1 MKKLMFIFI
10 AGILMAFISGTQG
23 YSQTVVQGDITA
35 DTTWSSDVLL
45 RGPVFVR
52 KPATL
57 TVQAGVTVKGE
68 KSTLGALIIEQGAK
82 LIAVGTENNPVVFTS
97 DQPEGQR
104 KRADW
109 GGLIINGYSPLNTG
123 TYAWGE
129 GDTGYYGCD
138 GNTHGVND
146 CNVNDNSGTL
156 RYVRV
161 EYGGIQFSPD
171 NELNGIALQGT
182 GSGTT
187 LDHIQIHYSK
197 DDGLEFFG
205 GTTNVKYIL
214 LTGIADDCFDW
225 THGWRGSAQ
234 FVVTQHQCDVADCD
248 KGIEADNLAN
258 NYDAQ
263 PRSNPTLYNFTL
275 IGDPIN
281 GNKTVSTNGLTP
293 RRGTGAT
300 IRNFIV
306 QGFNRSGID
315 IDNLNTFQQAQ
326 NGTLTVS
333 NSIWWMN
340 ANNSQ
345 NFYDDADDN
354 EKDSIPF
361 TTKQFMTSMMQHNL
375 EADPLLAN
383 PYDWHDP
390 DFRPAANSPAVNGAV
405 PVAAPPPGNTF
416 IVATNYIGA
425 IDPAGDDWTRKPWTT
440 FGARQ
445 ETTTTTTAQ
454 SNTTTTVP
462 TNTTTSVLSTTTTPA
477 VSTTT
482 SVSANC
488 TDNDKDGYNKE
499 GGQCGAVDCND
510 NNALIHPNAAEIC
523 NGVDD
528 NCDGDVDEGVQN
540 VYFRDADGDGF
551 GFALMSTT
559 GCATP
564 SGYVEDNTDC
574 ADDDAAIH
582 PAAEELCRDNKDNNC
597 NGEIDEDCKL
607 CASSKMLG
615 AAHPHLEILRQ
626 FRDTVMARSLKGR
639 IYTKL
644 YYFYSDQVSA
654 ILDSDPLLREQAAAL
669 LASAIPS
676 AEAALQSK
684 TIVLNDA
691 QKAQALA
698 VLNKLGK
705 QASVGLRLVILKVKS
720 DIKKGSVL

>member
-1 MKKLMFIFI
+1 MKKIFMLITLVGLMGF
-10 AGILMAFISGTQG
+10 LLCGTG
-23 YSQTVVQGDITA
+23 YSQTVVQGDITT
-35 DTTWSSDVLL
+35 DTTWSSDVLI

-57 TVQAGVTVKGE
+57 TILPGVTAKGE

-82 LIAVGTENNPVVFTS
+82 LIAVGTENHPIVFTS
-97 DQPEGQR
+97 DQPEENR

-129 GDTGYYGCD
+129 GDTGYYGCN
-138 GNTHGVND
+138 GNTDGVND

-234 FVVTQHQCDVADCD
+234 FVVAQHQCDVADCD

-281 GNKTVSTNGLTP
+281 GNTTVSTNGIVL
-293 RRGTGAT
+293 RRGTAAT

-315 IDNLNTFQQAQ
+315 IDDFATFQQAQ
-326 NGTLTVS
+326 SGTITVS

-340 ANNSQ
+340 ADNSQ
-345 NFYDDADDN
+345 NFYDDADDR
-354 EKDSIPF
+354 EKDKLPF
-361 TTKQFMTSMMQHNL
+361 TTRQFMTNNMRNNL
-375 EADPLLAN
+375 EADPLLRD
-383 PYDWHDP
+383 PYNWHDP
-390 DFRPAANSPAVNGAV
+390 DFRPAANSPAVNGTV
-405 PVAAPPPGNTF
+405 PVAAPPNGNTF

-425 IDPAGDDWTRKPWTT
+425 IDPNGDDWTRKPWTT
-440 FGARQ
+440 FGLRQ
-445 ETTTTTTAQ
+445 ETTTTTTV
-454 SNTTTTVP
+454 SSNTTSTTIPVNTTTT
-462 TNTTTSVLSTTTTPA
+462 TTA
-477 VSTTT
+477 YGSTTT
-482 SVSANC
+482 STISATC
-488 TDNDKDGYNKE
+488 TDTDKDGFNIE
-499 GGQCGAVDCND
+499 GGQCGPKDCND
-510 NNALIHPNAAEIC
+510 SNARIHPNAAEIC
-523 NGVDD
+523 NGIDD
-528 NCDGDVDEGVQN
+528 NCDGDIDEGVHN
-540 VYFRDADGDGF
+540 VYYRDADGDGY
-551 GFALMSTT
+551 GFAIMSTT
-559 GCATP
+559 GCSAP
-564 SGYVEDNTDC
+564 FGFVEDNTDC
-574 ADDDAAIH
+574 NDNDAAVH
-582 PAAEELCRDNKDNNC
+582 PEAEEICRDNKDNDC
-597 NGEIDEDCKL
+597 NGEIDENCQL
-607 CASSKMLG
+607 CAASKLLG
-615 AAHPHLEILRQ
+615 AANPQLDILRN
-626 FRDTVMARSLKGR
+626 FRDTIMASNFKGR

-644 YYFYSDQVSA
+644 YYAYSDEVSA
-654 ILDSDPLLREQAAAL
+654 ILDADPELMAQTSAL
-669 LASAIPS
+669 LASVMPTV
-676 AEAALQSK
+676 ERALN
-684 TIVLNDA
+684 TGNLFVTND
-691 QKAQALA
+691 QQAQALA
-698 VLNKLGK
+698 VLDKISK
-705 QASVGLRLVILKVKS
+705 RSSFGLRLLIMKLKS
-720 DIKKGSVL
+720 DIRRGAVL